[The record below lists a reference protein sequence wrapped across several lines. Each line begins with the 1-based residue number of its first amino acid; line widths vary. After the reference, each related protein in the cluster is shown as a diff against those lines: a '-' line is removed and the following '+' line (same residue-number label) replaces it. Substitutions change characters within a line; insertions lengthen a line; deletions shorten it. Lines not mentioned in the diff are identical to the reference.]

1 MKVKSSSSSFKCLPN
16 MFCVKNTT
24 IFFIVILGLLA
35 GYFMYSKYYITEKVV
50 TMQMPQ
56 QMPSITPITPMFIG
70 SGNSDILENPYAP
83 PLRNDGY
90 FSGISGM
97 SGISGISGM
106 GGMSGMSGISDMG
119 GMSGISDMGGMS
131 GISGIMM
138 PINVRTQGPPIN
150 TNYRQVGLLTRIN
163 GKETILPLMGRP
175 LLKNRDKWQFYTM
188 SDKNNSVKLPIS
200 FKKKSCTGE
209 YGCDNIYN
217 GDTVYVEG
225 YKDAFQ
231 ATIYDNAVAEYF

>member
-1 MKVKSSSSSFKCLPN
+1 MKYKSSSSSSSFKCLPN
-16 MFCVKNTT
+16 MFCIRNTT
-24 IFFIVILGLLA
+24 IFFIIILSAIGI
-35 GYFMYSKYYITEKVV
+35 YFFYSNYSKMAV
-50 TMQMPQ
+50 MPLATAA
-56 QMPSITPITPMFIG
+56 PTPMSVSPLFMM
-70 SGNSDILENPYAP
+70 SSRAANSDVLEDPYAP
-83 PLRNDGY
+83 PLRNDSY
-90 FSGISGM
+90 FGGING
-97 SGISGISGM
+97 GIGANMMMPMAAG
-106 GGMSGMSGISDMG
+106 
-119 GMSGISDMGGMS
+119 
-131 GISGIMM
+131 M

-175 LLKNRDKWQFYTM
+175 LQKNRDKWQFYTM

-231 ATIYDNAVAEYF
+231 ATIYDNAVMEYF

>member
-1 MKVKSSSSSFKCLPN
+1 MAVMP
-16 MFCVKNTT
+16 
-24 IFFIVILGLLA
+24 LA
-35 GYFMYSKYYITEKVV
+35 TAA
-50 TMQMPQ
+50 P
-56 QMPSITPITPMFIG
+56 TPMSVSPLFMM
-70 SGNSDILENPYAP
+70 SSRAANSDVLEDPYAP
-83 PLRNDGY
+83 PLRNDSY
-90 FSGISGM
+90 FGGING
-97 SGISGISGM
+97 GIGANMMMPMAAG
-106 GGMSGMSGISDMG
+106 
-119 GMSGISDMGGMS
+119 
-131 GISGIMM
+131 M

-175 LLKNRDKWQFYTM
+175 LQKNRDKWQFYTM

-231 ATIYDNAVAEYF
+231 ATIYDNAVMEYF

>member
-24 IFFIVILGLLA
+24 ILFIVILVIIA
-35 GYFMYSKYYITEKVV
+35 GYFMYSKYYIAEKVV

-56 QMPSITPITPMFIG
+56 QMPSMSPITQMFVQG

-90 FSGISGM
+90 FSGISG
-97 SGISGISGM
+97 I
-106 GGMSGMSGISDMG
+106 SGISDM
-119 GMSGISDMGGMS
+119 SGIG

>member
-1 MKVKSSSSSFKCLPN
+1 MKYKSSSSSSSFKCLPN
-16 MFCVKNTT
+16 MFCIRNTT
-24 IFFIVILGLLA
+24 IFFIVILSVIGI
-35 GYFMYSKYYITEKVV
+35 YFFYSNYLK
-50 TMQMPQ
+50 MASAPL
-56 QMPSITPITPMFIG
+56 MPSASMASAPPSMPPLFMMSTRAA
-70 SGNSDILENPYAP
+70 NRDVLEDPYAP
-83 PLRNDGY
+83 PLRNDSY
-90 FSGISGM
+90 FG
-97 SGISGISGM
+97 GM
-106 GGMSGMSGISDMG
+106 GGGGGGVNMMPMAAGI
-119 GMSGISDMGGMS
+119 
-131 GISGIMM
+131 

-200 FKKKSCTGE
+200 FKKKSCTSE

-231 ATIYDNAVAEYF
+231 ATIYDNAVMEYF

>member
-1 MKVKSSSSSFKCLPN
+1 MKYKSSSSSSFKCLPN
-16 MFCVKNTT
+16 MFCIRNTT
-24 IFFIVILGLLA
+24 IFFIVILSAIGI
-35 GYFMYSKYYITEKVV
+35 YFFYSNYSKMMTAS
-50 TMQMPQ
+50 TSSS
-56 QMPSITPITPMFIG
+56 MPSMPMSASMPPLFMI
-70 SGNSDILENPYAP
+70 SSRANSDVLEDPYAP
-83 PLRNDGY
+83 PLRNDSY
-90 FSGISGM
+90 FGGINGGNM
-97 SGISGISGM
+97 MPMAAGI
-106 GGMSGMSGISDMG
+106 
-119 GMSGISDMGGMS
+119 
-131 GISGIMM
+131 

-175 LLKNRDKWQFYTM
+175 LQKNRDKWQFYTM

-231 ATIYDNAVAEYF
+231 ATIYDNAVMEYI

>member
-1 MKVKSSSSSFKCLPN
+1 MYNRIRMKYKSSSSSSSSFKCLPN
-16 MFCVKNTT
+16 MFCIRNTT
-24 IFFIVILGLLA
+24 IFFIIILSAIGI
-35 GYFMYSKYYITEKVV
+35 YFFYSNYSKMAV
-50 TMQMPQ
+50 MQ
-56 QMPSITPITPMFIG
+56 ITPSMATPQMSVSPLFMM
-70 SGNSDILENPYAP
+70 SSRVANSDVLEDPYAP
-83 PLRNDGY
+83 PLRNDSY
-90 FSGISGM
+90 FGGINGGGGTNTM
-97 SGISGISGM
+97 MPMAAGI
-106 GGMSGMSGISDMG
+106 
-119 GMSGISDMGGMS
+119 
-131 GISGIMM
+131 

-175 LLKNRDKWQFYTM
+175 LQKNRDKWQFYTM

-200 FKKKSCTGE
+200 FKKKSCTSE

-231 ATIYDNAVAEYF
+231 ATIYDNAVMEYF

>member
-24 IFFIVILGLLA
+24 IFLIVILGLLA

-56 QMPSITPITPMFIG
+56 QMPSITPMFIG

-97 SGISGISGM
+97 
-106 GGMSGMSGISDMG
+106 
-119 GMSGISDMGGMS
+119 
-131 GISGIMM
+131 SGIMM

-217 GDTVYVEG
+217 GDSVYVEG

-231 ATIYDNAVAEYF
+231 ATIYDNAVVEYF

>member
-1 MKVKSSSSSFKCLPN
+1 MKFKSSSSSSFKCLPN
-16 MFCVKNTT
+16 MFCIRNTT
-24 IFFIVILGLLA
+24 IFFIIILSVIGI
-35 GYFMYSKYYITEKVV
+35 YFFYSNYSKVAET
-50 TMQMPQ
+50 Q
-56 QMPSITPITPMFIG
+56 ITPSMATPPMSVSPLFMM
-70 SGNSDILENPYAP
+70 SSRVANSDVLEDPYAP
-83 PLRNDGY
+83 PLRNDSY
-90 FSGISGM
+90 F
-97 SGISGISGM
+97 
-106 GGMSGMSGISDMG
+106 GGNGANMMMPMAAG
-119 GMSGISDMGGMS
+119 
-131 GISGIMM
+131 M

-175 LLKNRDKWQFYTM
+175 LQKNRDKWQFYTM

-231 ATIYDNAVAEYF
+231 ATIYDNAVMEYF

>member
-1 MKVKSSSSSFKCLPN
+1 MMTPTSS
-16 MFCVKNTT
+16 
-24 IFFIVILGLLA
+24 
-35 GYFMYSKYYITEKVV
+35 
-50 TMQMPQ
+50 
-56 QMPSITPITPMFIG
+56 MPSPSMSSMPSMPIMPSLFMM
-70 SGNSDILENPYAP
+70 SSRANSDVLEDPYAP
-83 PLRNDGY
+83 PLRNDSY
-90 FSGISGM
+90 FGGIGSTN
-97 SGISGISGM
+97 
-106 GGMSGMSGISDMG
+106 
-119 GMSGISDMGGMS
+119 
-131 GISGIMM
+131 MM
-138 PINVRTQGPPIN
+138 PMAAGIPINIRTQGPPIN

-175 LLKNRDKWQFYTM
+175 LQKNRDKWQFYTM

-231 ATIYDNAVAEYF
+231 ATIYDNAVMEYF

>member
-1 MKVKSSSSSFKCLPN
+1 MKSKVSSSSFKCLPN
-16 MFCVKNTT
+16 MFCVRNTT
-24 IFFIVILGLLA
+24 IVFIIILSA
-35 GYFMYSKYYITEKVV
+35 IAIYFVYSNYLKMGATTTTTTTTLGPVSASPLF
-50 TMQMPQ
+50 MM
-56 QMPSITPITPMFIG
+56 S
-70 SGNSDILENPYAP
+70 SRANSDILEDPYAP
-83 PLRNDGY
+83 PLRNDSY
-90 FSGISGM
+90 FGGIGPM
-97 SGISGISGM
+97 MAPPIVT
-106 GGMSGMSGISDMG
+106 
-119 GMSGISDMGGMS
+119 
-131 GISGIMM
+131 M

-175 LLKNRDKWQFYTM
+175 LQRNRDKWQFYTM

-231 ATIYDNAVAEYF
+231 ATIYDNAVMEYF

>member
-1 MKVKSSSSSFKCLPN
+1 MKYKSSSSSSSFKCLPN
-16 MFCVKNTT
+16 MFCIRNTT
-24 IFFIVILGLLA
+24 IFFIIILSAIGI
-35 GYFMYSKYYITEKVV
+35 YFFYSNYSKMVV
-50 TMQMPQ
+50 TQ
-56 QMPSITPITPMFIG
+56 ITPSMATPQMSVSPLFMM
-70 SGNSDILENPYAP
+70 SSRVANSDVLEDPYAP
-83 PLRNDGY
+83 PLRNDSY
-90 FSGISGM
+90 FGGINGGGGTNTM
-97 SGISGISGM
+97 MPMAAGI
-106 GGMSGMSGISDMG
+106 
-119 GMSGISDMGGMS
+119 
-131 GISGIMM
+131 

-231 ATIYDNAVAEYF
+231 ATIYDNAVMEYF

>member
-1 MKVKSSSSSFKCLPN
+1 MKYKSSSSSSSSFKCLPN
-16 MFCVKNTT
+16 MFCIRNTT
-24 IFFIVILGLLA
+24 IFFIVILSAIGI
-35 GYFMYSKYYITEKVV
+35 YFFYSNYSK
-50 TMQMPQ
+50 TMTPTPSSMPTAS
-56 QMPSITPITPMFIG
+56 MPPLFMMS
-70 SGNSDILENPYAP
+70 SRANSDVLEDPYAP
-83 PLRNDGY
+83 PLRNDSY
-90 FSGISGM
+90 FGGIGSTNM
-97 SGISGISGM
+97 MPMAAGI
-106 GGMSGMSGISDMG
+106 
-119 GMSGISDMGGMS
+119 
-131 GISGIMM
+131 

-175 LLKNRDKWQFYTM
+175 LQKNRDKWQFYTM

-231 ATIYDNAVAEYF
+231 ATIYDNAVMEYF

>member
-1 MKVKSSSSSFKCLPN
+1 MAIASTP
-16 MFCVKNTT
+16 T
-24 IFFIVILGLLA
+24 
-35 GYFMYSKYYITEKVV
+35 
-50 TMQMPQ
+50 Q
-56 QMPSITPITPMFIG
+56 ITPSMPTPMSVSPLFMM
-70 SGNSDILENPYAP
+70 SSRAANSDVLEDPYAP
-83 PLRNDGY
+83 PLRNDSY
-90 FSGISGM
+90 FGGING
-97 SGISGISGM
+97 GIGANMMMPMAAG
-106 GGMSGMSGISDMG
+106 
-119 GMSGISDMGGMS
+119 
-131 GISGIMM
+131 M

-175 LLKNRDKWQFYTM
+175 LQKNRDKWQFYTM

-231 ATIYDNAVAEYF
+231 ATIYDNAVMEYF

>member
-1 MKVKSSSSSFKCLPN
+1 
-16 MFCVKNTT
+16 MFCIRNTT
-24 IFFIVILGLLA
+24 IFFIIILSAIGI
-35 GYFMYSKYYITEKVV
+35 YFFYSNYSKMAV
-50 TMQMPQ
+50 MPLATAA
-56 QMPSITPITPMFIG
+56 PTPMSVSPLFMM
-70 SGNSDILENPYAP
+70 SSRAANSDVLEDPYAP
-83 PLRNDGY
+83 PLRNDSY
-90 FSGISGM
+90 FGGING
-97 SGISGISGM
+97 GIGANMMMPMAAG
-106 GGMSGMSGISDMG
+106 
-119 GMSGISDMGGMS
+119 
-131 GISGIMM
+131 M

-175 LLKNRDKWQFYTM
+175 LQKNRDKWQFYTM

-231 ATIYDNAVAEYF
+231 ATIYDNAVMEYF

>member
-1 MKVKSSSSSFKCLPN
+1 MG
-16 MFCVKNTT
+16 
-24 IFFIVILGLLA
+24 IYFF
-35 GYFMYSKYYITEKVV
+35 YSNYSKMAV
-50 TMQMPQ
+50 
-56 QMPSITPITPMFIG
+56 TPMATPSMATPMSVPPLFMM
-70 SGNSDILENPYAP
+70 SSRVANSDVLEDPYAP
-83 PLRNDGY
+83 PLRNDSY
-90 FSGISGM
+90 FGGING
-97 SGISGISGM
+97 GIGQNMMMPMAAAG
-106 GGMSGMSGISDMG
+106 
-119 GMSGISDMGGMS
+119 
-131 GISGIMM
+131 M

-175 LLKNRDKWQFYTM
+175 LQKNRDKWQFYTM

-231 ATIYDNAVAEYF
+231 ATIYDNAVMEYF

>member
-1 MKVKSSSSSFKCLPN
+1 
-16 MFCVKNTT
+16 MFCIRNTT
-24 IFFIVILGLLA
+24 IIFIVILSAIGI
-35 GYFMYSKYYITEKVV
+35 YFFYSNYLKMATAP
-50 TMQMPQ
+50 TPPL
-56 QMPSITPITPMFIG
+56 MPSMPSASMPPLFMM
-70 SGNSDILENPYAP
+70 SSRANSDVLEDPYAP
-83 PLRNDGY
+83 PLRNDSY
-90 FSGISGM
+90 FGGANMMMPMAAGI
-97 SGISGISGM
+97 
-106 GGMSGMSGISDMG
+106 
-119 GMSGISDMGGMS
+119 
-131 GISGIMM
+131 

-150 TNYRQVGLLTRIN
+150 TNYRQVGLLTRVN

-175 LLKNRDKWQFYTM
+175 LQKNRDKWQFYTM

-231 ATIYDNAVAEYF
+231 ATIYDNAVMEYF

>member
-1 MKVKSSSSSFKCLPN
+1 MYNRIRMKYKSSSSSSSSFKCLPN
-16 MFCVKNTT
+16 MFCIRNTT
-24 IFFIVILGLLA
+24 IFFIIILSAIGI
-35 GYFMYSKYYITEKVV
+35 YFFYSNYSKMAIASTP
-50 TMQMPQ
+50 TQ
-56 QMPSITPITPMFIG
+56 ITPSMPTPMSVSPLFMM
-70 SGNSDILENPYAP
+70 SSRVANSDVLEDPYAP
-83 PLRNDGY
+83 PLRNDSY
-90 FSGISGM
+90 FGGINGGNMMMPM
-97 SGISGISGM
+97 SAG
-106 GGMSGMSGISDMG
+106 
-119 GMSGISDMGGMS
+119 
-131 GISGIMM
+131 M

-175 LLKNRDKWQFYTM
+175 LQKNRDKWQFYTM

-231 ATIYDNAVAEYF
+231 ATIYDNAVMEYF

>member
-1 MKVKSSSSSFKCLPN
+1 MKHKSASSSSFKCLPN
-16 MFCVKNTT
+16 MFCIRNTT
-24 IFFIVILGLLA
+24 IFFIIILSVIGI
-35 GYFMYSKYYITEKVV
+35 YFVYSNYLKTGVS
-50 TMQMPQ
+50 Q
-56 QMPSITPITPMFIG
+56 QPMPSASTPMSMPTSALFMM
-70 SGNSDILENPYAP
+70 SSRANSDVLEDPYAP
-83 PLRNDGY
+83 PLRNDSY
-90 FSGISGM
+90 FGGIGPM
-97 SGISGISGM
+97 MAPPIVT
-106 GGMSGMSGISDMG
+106 
-119 GMSGISDMGGMS
+119 
-131 GISGIMM
+131 M

-175 LLKNRDKWQFYTM
+175 LQKNRDKWQFYTM

-231 ATIYDNAVAEYF
+231 ATIYDNAVMEYF

>member
-24 IFFIVILGLLA
+24 IFLIIVLGVIVV
-35 GYFMYSKYYITEKVV
+35 YFMYSKYYISEKVTS

-56 QMPSITPITPMFIG
+56 MPSITQMSMPQMPQMFMQ
-70 SGNSDILENPYAP
+70 GNSDILENPYAP

-90 FSGISGM
+90 FSGM
-97 SGISGISGM
+97 SGM
-106 GGMSGMSGISDMG
+106 GGMGGMMG
-119 GMSGISDMGGMS
+119 GIT
-131 GISGIMM
+131 M

-200 FKKKSCTGE
+200 FKKKSCTSE

>member
-1 MKVKSSSSSFKCLPN
+1 MKYKSSSSSSSSFKCLPN
-16 MFCVKNTT
+16 MFCIRNTT
-24 IFFIVILGLLA
+24 IFFIVILSAIGI
-35 GYFMYSKYYITEKVV
+35 YFFYSNYSK
-50 TMQMPQ
+50 MMPAASMSSS
-56 QMPSITPITPMFIG
+56 MPSMPNASMPPLFMM
-70 SGNSDILENPYAP
+70 SSRANSDVLEDPYAP
-83 PLRNDGY
+83 PLRNDSY
-90 FSGISGM
+90 FGGIN
-97 SGISGISGM
+97 
-106 GGMSGMSGISDMG
+106 GGQNMMMPMAAG
-119 GMSGISDMGGMS
+119 
-131 GISGIMM
+131 M

-175 LLKNRDKWQFYTM
+175 LQKNRDKWQFYTM

-231 ATIYDNAVAEYF
+231 ATIYDNAVMEYF

>member
-1 MKVKSSSSSFKCLPN
+1 MKYKSSSSSSFKCLPN
-16 MFCVKNTT
+16 MFCIRNTT
-24 IFFIVILGLLA
+24 IFFIVILSAIGI
-35 GYFMYSKYYITEKVV
+35 YFFYSNYSKMETPSMA
-50 TMQMPQ
+50 TQMSASPLF
-56 QMPSITPITPMFIG
+56 MMS
-70 SGNSDILENPYAP
+70 SRANSDVLEDPYAP
-83 PLRNDGY
+83 PLRNDSY
-90 FSGISGM
+90 FGGINGGIGQNMMMPM
-97 SGISGISGM
+97 SAG
-106 GGMSGMSGISDMG
+106 
-119 GMSGISDMGGMS
+119 
-131 GISGIMM
+131 M

-175 LLKNRDKWQFYTM
+175 LQKNRDKWQFYTM

-217 GDTVYVEG
+217 GDTVFVEG

-231 ATIYDNAVAEYF
+231 ATIYDNAVMEYF

>member
-24 IFFIVILGLLA
+24 ILFIVILVIIA
-35 GYFMYSKYYITEKVV
+35 GYFMYSKYYIAEKVV

-56 QMPSITPITPMFIG
+56 QMQSMPPITQMFVQG

-90 FSGISGM
+90 FSGISG
-97 SGISGISGM
+97 ISGISD
-106 GGMSGMSGISDMG
+106 I
-119 GMSGISDMGGMS
+119 S

>member
-1 MKVKSSSSSFKCLPN
+1 MKLKSSSSSIKCLPN
-16 MFCVKNTT
+16 MFCIRNTT
-24 IFFIVILGLLA
+24 IFFIIILSAIGI
-35 GYFMYSKYYITEKVV
+35 YFFYSNYSKMANAPT
-50 TMQMPQ
+50 
-56 QMPSITPITPMFIG
+56 PSSTPVSMFASTPPLFMM
-70 SGNSDILENPYAP
+70 SSRANSDVLEDPYAP

-90 FSGISGM
+90 FGGIGGANMFSM
-97 SGISGISGM
+97 SSS
-106 GGMSGMSGISDMG
+106 SLSPPVVT
-119 GMSGISDMGGMS
+119 
-131 GISGIMM
+131 M
-138 PINVRTQGPPIN
+138 PINIRTQGPPIN

-175 LLKNRDKWQFYTM
+175 LQKNRDKWQFYTM

-231 ATIYDNAVAEYF
+231 ATIYDNAVMEYF

>member
-1 MKVKSSSSSFKCLPN
+1 

-24 IFFIVILGLLA
+24 NLFIVILVIIA
-35 GYFMYSKYYITEKVV
+35 GYFMYSKYYIAEKVV

-56 QMPSITPITPMFIG
+56 QMPSMPPITQMFVQG

-90 FSGISGM
+90 FSGI
-97 SGISGISGM
+97 
-106 GGMSGMSGISDMG
+106 
-119 GMSGISDMGGMS
+119 S

>member
-1 MKVKSSSSSFKCLPN
+1 MKYKSSASSSSSFKCLPN
-16 MFCVKNTT
+16 MFCIRNTT
-24 IFFIVILGLLA
+24 IFFIVILSAIGI
-35 GYFMYSKYYITEKVV
+35 YFFYSNYSKMAET
-50 TMQMPQ
+50 Q
-56 QMPSITPITPMFIG
+56 ITPSMATPMSTSTSMMSPPLFMM
-70 SGNSDILENPYAP
+70 SSRVANSDVLEDPYAP
-83 PLRNDGY
+83 PLRNDSY
-90 FSGISGM
+90 FGGING
-97 SGISGISGM
+97 GIGANMMMPMAAG
-106 GGMSGMSGISDMG
+106 
-119 GMSGISDMGGMS
+119 
-131 GISGIMM
+131 M

-175 LLKNRDKWQFYTM
+175 LQKNRDKWQFYTM

-231 ATIYDNAVAEYF
+231 ATIYDNAVMEYF

>member
-1 MKVKSSSSSFKCLPN
+1 MKSKSSSSSSSFKCLPN
-16 MFCVKNTT
+16 MFCIRNTT
-24 IFFIVILGLLA
+24 IFFIIILSVIGI
-35 GYFMYSKYYITEKVV
+35 YFVYSNYLKSAVNPTPSVPSTSSIPP
-50 TMQMPQ
+50 MSMPPLF
-56 QMPSITPITPMFIG
+56 MMS
-70 SGNSDILENPYAP
+70 SRANSDILEDPYAP
-83 PLRNDGY
+83 PLRNDSY
-90 FSGISGM
+90 FGGIGLTPP
-97 SGISGISGM
+97 IVT
-106 GGMSGMSGISDMG
+106 
-119 GMSGISDMGGMS
+119 
-131 GISGIMM
+131 M
-138 PINVRTQGPPIN
+138 PINVRTQGPPMN

-175 LLKNRDKWQFYTM
+175 LQKNRDKWQFYTM

-231 ATIYDNAVAEYF
+231 ATIYDNAVMEYF

>member
-1 MKVKSSSSSFKCLPN
+1 MKYKSSSSSSFKCLPN
-16 MFCVKNTT
+16 MFCIRNTT
-24 IFFIVILGLLA
+24 IFFIIILSAIGI
-35 GYFMYSKYYITEKVV
+35 YFFYSNYSKMAPPSMETPSMA
-50 TMQMPQ
+50 TQMSVSPLF
-56 QMPSITPITPMFIG
+56 MMS
-70 SGNSDILENPYAP
+70 SRVANSDVLEDPYAP
-83 PLRNDGY
+83 PLRNDSY
-90 FSGISGM
+90 FGGIGGGTNMM
-97 SGISGISGM
+97 SMPMAAGV
-106 GGMSGMSGISDMG
+106 
-119 GMSGISDMGGMS
+119 
-131 GISGIMM
+131 

-175 LLKNRDKWQFYTM
+175 LQKNRDKWQFYTM

-231 ATIYDNAVAEYF
+231 ATIYDNAVMEYF